1 MVSRLFLIYAVVEL
15 AVIIALVS
23 TIGLGWTVLVLLATF
38 VVGLSVG
45 LAQFGRQLARQL
57 MLLRSGLATPREAL
71 SDSALV
77 TLGTVLVVIPGL
89 VTTAAGLLLLVPA
102 TRAVAG
108 PAVTTVVLRGLGVQ
122 APITDM
128 LSRADFRRRGHSGD
142 GRDFIDGEV
151 IDVMDVRDVA
161 DVEPPALP
169 GGPIAG
175 QPGRPASSP
184 GGI

>member
-23 TIGLGWTVLVLLATF
+23 TIGLGWTLLVLLATF

-45 LAQFGRQLARQL
+45 LAQFGWQLARQL
-57 MLLRSGLATPREAL
+57 TLLRSGLSTPREAL

-108 PAVTTVVLRGLGVQ
+108 PALTTVVLRGLGVR
-122 APITDM
+122 APITNLM
-128 LSRADFRRRGHSGD
+128 SGADSRRRGYSGD
-142 GRDFIDGEV
+142 DRDFIDGEV
-151 IDVMDVRDVA
+151 IDVRDVA

-169 GGPIAG
+169 GGPIG
-175 QPGRPASSP
+175 GEPVRRASSP

>member
-23 TIGLGWTVLVLLATF
+23 TIGLGWTLLVLLASF
-38 VVGLSVG
+38 VVGLLVG
-45 LAQFGRQLARQL
+45 LAQFGWQLARQL
-57 MLLRSGLATPREAL
+57 TLLRSGLSTPREAL

-108 PAVTTVVLRGLGVQ
+108 PAVTTVLLRGFGVR

-128 LSRADFRRRGHSGD
+128 LSGAGSRRRGYPGD
-142 GRDFIDGEV
+142 GGDFIDGEV
-151 IDVMDVRDVA
+151 IDVRDVA
-161 DVEPPALP
+161 DVESPALP
-169 GGPIAG
+169 GGPIG
-175 QPGRPASSP
+175 SEPGRPGSSP
-184 GGI
+184 RGI

>member
-1 MVSRLFLIYAVVEL
+1 MVSRLLLIYAVVEL
-15 AVIIALVS
+15 AVIIALMS
-23 TIGLGWTVLVLLATF
+23 TIGLGWTLLVLLATF

-57 MLLRSGLATPREAL
+57 TRLRSGLSTPREVL
-71 SDSALV
+71 SDSAAV

-108 PAVTTVVLRGLGVQ
+108 PALTTAVFRGLRVRV
-122 APITDM
+122 PITDTM
-128 LSRADFRRRGHSGD
+128 SRAMSGADSRRGYSGA

-151 IDVMDVRDVA
+151 IDVQDVA
-161 DVEPPALP
+161 DMEPPALP
-169 GGPIAG
+169 GGV
-175 QPGRPASSP
+175 
-184 GGI
+184 

>member
-1 MVSRLFLIYAVVEL
+1 MVSRLFLIYAVVEF

-23 TIGLGWTVLVLLATF
+23 TIGLGWTLLVLLATF
-38 VVGLSVG
+38 VVGLLVG
-45 LAQFGRQLARQL
+45 RAQFGWQLARQL
-57 MLLRSGLATPREAL
+57 TLLRSGLSTPREAL

-89 VTTAAGLLLLVPA
+89 VSTAAGLLLLVPA

-108 PAVTTVVLRGLGVQ
+108 PALTTVVLRGLGVR
-122 APITDM
+122 APITDV
-128 LSRADFRRRGHSGD
+128 LAGADSRRRGYSGD

-151 IDVMDVRDVA
+151 IDVRDVD

-169 GGPIAG
+169 GGPIG
-175 QPGRPASSP
+175 GEPPGRPASSP

>member
-1 MVSRLFLIYAVVEL
+1 MVSRLLFIYAIVEL

-23 TIGLGWTVLVLLATF
+23 TIGLGWTLLVLLATF

-57 MLLRSGLATPREAL
+57 TRLRSGLSTPREVL
-71 SDSALV
+71 SDSAAV

-108 PAVTTVVLRGLGVQ
+108 PALTTAVFRGLGVR
-122 APITDM
+122 APITATT
-128 LSRADFRRRGHSGD
+128 SRADSRRGYSGD
-142 GRDFIDGEV
+142 GGDFIDGEV
-151 IDVMDVRDVA
+151 IDVQDVA
-161 DVEPPALP
+161 DMEPPALP
-169 GGPIAG
+169 GRGLDP
-175 QPGRPASSP
+175 S
-184 GGI
+184 

>member
-23 TIGLGWTVLVLLATF
+23 TIGLGWTLLVLLASF
-38 VVGLSVG
+38 VVGLLVG
-45 LAQFGRQLARQL
+45 LAQFGWQLARQL
-57 MLLRSGLATPREAL
+57 TLLRSGLATPREAL

-89 VTTAAGLLLLVPA
+89 VSTAAGLLLLVPA

-108 PAVTTVVLRGLGVQ
+108 PALTTVLLRGLGVR

-128 LSRADFRRRGHSGD
+128 LSGAGSRRCGYPGD

-151 IDVMDVRDVA
+151 IDVRDVA
-161 DVEPPALP
+161 DVESPALP
-169 GGPIAG
+169 GGPIG
-175 QPGRPASSP
+175 GEPGRPGSSP
-184 GGI
+184 RGI

>member
-1 MVSRLFLIYAVVEL
+1 MVSRLLLIYAVVEL

-23 TIGLGWTVLVLLATF
+23 TIGLGWTLLVLLATF

-57 MLLRSGLATPREAL
+57 TRLRSGLSTPREVL
-71 SDSALV
+71 SDSAAV

-108 PAVTTVVLRGLGVQ
+108 PALTTAVFRGLGVRV
-122 APITDM
+122 PITDTM
-128 LSRADFRRRGHSGD
+128 SRAMSGADSRRGHSGD

-151 IDVMDVRDVA
+151 IDVQDVA
-161 DVEPPALP
+161 DMEPPALP
-169 GGPIAG
+169 GGV
-175 QPGRPASSP
+175 
-184 GGI
+184 